1 MVYRVTHHLRHEVN
15 DDQRARSSEDSHSVA
30 KNTYLWLGILGL
42 IWGSSFLFIKLGVNE
57 MPPAFVA
64 GGRLASGVLFLL
76 LALRVQRLGLPRR
89 SLLGKLAVVALLN
102 NTIPWIL
109 IPWGEQHISSSL
121 ASILNAT
128 MPIFT
133 VLVAHVVT
141 RDDRLTWLKLGGIV
155 IGFVGVIVL
164 IGADL
169 RDITGN
175 SALGDMAVLL
185 ASVSYA
191 LGAVYARQTLRGED
205 HTVLATGQLGLA
217 LVFTTPLMLLSLGAV
232 QATPSLTAISAVVAL
247 GVLGSGLAY
256 IIYYWLIERASASQV
271 SLVTYLLP
279 ITAILWGAALLSET
293 IGANTILGL
302 LLICAGIFLVNKRS

>member
-1 MVYRVTHHLRHEVN
+1 MG
-15 DDQRARSSEDSHSVA
+15 
-30 KNTYLWLGILGL
+30 KKTYLLLGILGL

-64 GGRLASGVLFLL
+64 SGRLASGLIFLL
-76 LALRVQRLGLPRR
+76 FALRVQRLRLPRR
-89 SLLGKLAVVALLN
+89 ALWGRLLVVAILN
-102 NTIPWIL
+102 NTIPWLL
-109 IPWGEQHISSSL
+109 IPWGEQHISSGL

-128 MPIFT
+128 MPFFT
-133 VLVAHVVT
+133 VLIAHFAT
-141 RDDRLTWLKLGGIV
+141 RDDRLTGLKLTGIMV
-155 IGFVGVIVL
+155 GFVGVVVL

-169 RDITGN
+169 RDVTSN
-175 SALGDMAVLL
+175 SALGDIAVLL

-191 LGAVYARQTLRGED
+191 LGAIYARLKLRGED

-217 LVFTTPLMLLSLGAV
+217 LLVTTPLMGLSLGGLHAV
-232 QATPSLTAISAVVAL
+232 PSLTALLAVAAL

-279 ITAILWGAALLSET
+279 ITAILWGAGLLNET
-293 IGANTILGL
+293 IGVNTFGGL
-302 LLICAGIFLVNKRS
+302 ILICAGIFLVNKTGK